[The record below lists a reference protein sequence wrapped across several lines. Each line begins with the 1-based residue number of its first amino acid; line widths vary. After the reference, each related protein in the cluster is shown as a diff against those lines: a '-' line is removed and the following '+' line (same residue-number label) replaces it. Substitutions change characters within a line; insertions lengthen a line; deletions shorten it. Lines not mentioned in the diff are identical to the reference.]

1 MKKNILLFVLFAL
14 VSFVYPQ
21 ENDVWNK
28 VPENIKSR
36 KYFKR
41 MEWFF
46 RQRALPNDTI
56 SLTKLNMEFAKEKA
70 KILLDKSTTL
80 QWQPI
85 GPKGIVQYFPSHW
98 GVSGGRARALDIHP
112 TNPNIVY
119 MGAAGGGIW
128 KTTDG
133 GESWLTVS
141 DNFNSISF
149 GAIAIDPNNP
159 EVVYAGTGEA
169 WASYNQFIYYG
180 DGLYKTTNGGG
191 SWAKIGESLN
201 SRTHFADIVVN
212 PNNSNYVYASL
223 AAGNSFNFIPEKTGV
238 WTSTNGGL
246 TWVNTLVT
254 PKAFDI
260 ECHPTNENLV
270 YAAVGGGNANS
281 GFYISSNKGITW
293 VKSNNG
299 LPVSSNIS
307 RMQIS
312 LCVGNPQI
320 IYGYVFPQDAG
331 TISKVYKSTNGG
343 VNWSEVSSSNPLGG
357 YHAMYNWYDQGNY
370 DLCIA
375 VKPDDPNS
383 ALVGNIELHK
393 TSTGNNFGVMRMPG
407 YTDLWGTP
415 IHCDYHK
422 IVYSKSNPQIVYIA
436 CDGGVYKSLDAGNTW
451 NHKNNGISTIQF
463 YSIASHPADRNILV
477 GGAQDNGNSITR
489 DRGATNWDFCSTGD
503 GMSGFF
509 DYVNPNIIYI
519 STQEG
524 MLMKSTNGGLTNSF
538 SYIPPLYPANEIK
551 HWNAPFFMHPTNH
564 NKLYVI
570 TNRIWIST
578 NAGGGWTAGTGQ
590 FPASITSAAQNV
602 LYPEIMVFCAGG
614 NYQTAPP
621 VLVSTNEGETWND
634 ISNNIPG
641 PASFI
646 ANVKTD
652 PLKRKTIYVVR
663 SGFGSG
669 KIYKSENLGISWTNI
684 SGDLPDIPHSD
695 LFIDPEIP
703 GYLYTANDF
712 GVYRTTNGGTN
723 WSRINNGMPVVPVID
738 FDYVKYGNTRLLRAA
753 THGRSA
759 FELEL
764 PEADFAFLYLI
775 NPQGEEIAAEGSRI
789 LIKWLRNSIQRVNI
803 YLSKDNKVSWQ
814 LMADGYP
821 ADSLQY
827 NMLIPAGISNNCF
840 VKIEDKSNPAIYS
853 ICNYSFSIAAFI
865 SPQVIRP
872 LNGNICYAND
882 PAVFEW
888 TPVMGANYYS
898 LDVSTDSL
906 FINNVYQNS
915 SILSTPHEVT
925 LLENNKKYF
934 WKVSAGNEIFPNL
947 YSGIMSFI
955 TQLAKPVLVAPLN
968 NSTNVP
974 VPVGFSWE
982 GIIGADKYHIQIGK
996 NIFFTNAVINDSTL
1010 STTFYNA
1017 AGLDLNKVYY
1027 WRVRAG
1033 NQNGFGKYAQYNKF
1047 TTSSTVSVSEEE
1059 TGIPN
1064 EFRLMNNY
1072 PNPFNPSTT
1081 IKYQIPKNCKVVL
1094 EVYSITGEKVA
1105 TLVDEEQNAGFY
1117 NVNFNTV
1124 SLSSGIYMY
1133 KIQAGNFSTIK
1144 KMMILK

>member
-1 MKKNILLFVLFAL
+1 MKKSILIFVLF
-14 VSFVYPQ
+14 SFVSSIYPQ
-21 ENDVWNK
+21 ASKVWDDAPAN
-28 VPENIKSR
+28 VKSR

-70 KILLDKSTTL
+70 KILLDKSKTL
-80 QWQPI
+80 QWLPI

-98 GVSGGRARALDIHP
+98 GVSSGRSRALDIHP

-133 GESWLTVS
+133 GESWISVS

-169 WASYNQFIYYG
+169 WASQNQFIYYG

-191 SWAKIGESLN
+191 SWAKIGASLN

-254 PKAFDI
+254 PRAFDI
-260 ECHPTNENLV
+260 ECHPTNENMV
-270 YAAVGGGNANS
+270 YAAVGGGNENS
-281 GFYISSNKGITW
+281 GFYISSNKGLTW
-293 VKSNNG
+293 VKSNSG
-299 LPVSSNIS
+299 LPASSNIS

-312 LCVGNPQI
+312 LCKESPQI
-320 IYGYVFPQDAG
+320 IYGYLFNFEPG
-331 TISKVYKSTNGG
+331 TISKVFKSTNGG

-357 YHAMYNWYDQGNY
+357 YHASSSWYDQGNY

-383 ALVGNIELHK
+383 VMVGNIELHK
-393 TSTGNNFGVMRMPG
+393 TTTGNNFGVMRMSG
-407 YTDLWGTP
+407 YNDLWGTP
-415 IHCDYHK
+415 IHCDYHN

-436 CDGGVYKSLDAGNTW
+436 CDGGIYKSIDAGNTW
-451 NHKNNGISTIQF
+451 INKNNGISTIQF
-463 YSIASHPADRNILV
+463 YSIASHPQDRNILV

-489 DRGATNWDFCSTGD
+489 DRGNTNWDFCSTGD
-503 GMSGFF
+503 GMSCFF
-509 DYVNPNIIYI
+509 DYVNPNIVYI

-538 SYIPPLYPANEIK
+538 SYIPPLYPAGEIK
-551 HWNAPFFMHPTNH
+551 HWNTPFFMHPTNH

-570 TNRIWIST
+570 TNRIWTST
-578 NAGGGWTAGTGQ
+578 TGGNGWTASTTE

-602 LYPEIMVFCAGG
+602 LFPEIMVFSAGG
-614 NYQTAPP
+614 NYQTQTP
-621 VLVSTNEGETWND
+621 VLVSTNEGVTWGN
-634 ISNNIPG
+634 ITNNIPG
-641 PASFI
+641 PANFI
-646 ANVKTD
+646 SNVKTD
-652 PLKRKTIYVVR
+652 PLKRKTIYIVR

-669 KIYKSENLGISWTNI
+669 KIYKSENLGLSWTNI
-684 SGDLPDIPHSD
+684 SGNLPDIPHSD

-712 GVYRTTNGGTN
+712 GVYQTTNGGVN
-723 WSRINNGMPVVPVID
+723 WNRINNGMPIVPVID
-738 FDYVKYGNTRLLRAA
+738 FDYVKYGNVRLLRAA

-764 PEADFAFLYLI
+764 PNADFAFVNI
-775 NPQGEEIAAEGSRI
+775 TTPQGEETVAEGDRL
-789 LIKWLRNSIQRVNI
+789 LIKWLKNNVSGVNI

-814 LMADGYP
+814 LMAENYP

-827 NMLIPAGISNNCF
+827 NMLIPAGVSNSCF
-840 VKIEDKSNPAIYS
+840 VKIEDKFSPLTYNINS
-853 ICNYSFSIAAFI
+853 IAFSITAFI
-865 SPQVIRP
+865 APQVIRP
-872 LNGNICYAND
+872 LNGNVCYPND
-882 PAVFEW
+882 PTVFEW
-888 TPVMGANYYS
+888 TPVLGANYYS
-898 LDVSTDSL
+898 VDVSTDSL
-906 FINNVYQNS
+906 FTNYVYQNG

-925 LLENNKKYF
+925 GLENNKKYF
-934 WKVSAGNEIFPNL
+934 WKVSSGNEIFPNL
-947 YSGIMSFI
+947 YSGIMNFI
-955 TQLAKPVLVAPLN
+955 TQLAKPVLIAPLN
-968 NSTNVP
+968 NSINVP
-974 VPVGFSWE
+974 TPVNISWSVSE
-982 GIIGADKYHIQIGK
+982 SADKYHLQICK
-996 NIFFTNAVINDSTL
+996 NIFFNNNVINDSLLTNN
-1010 STTFYNA
+1010 YYQA
-1017 AGLDLNKVYY
+1017 AGLELNKIYY
-1027 WRVRAG
+1027 WRVRSG
-1033 NQNGFGKYAQYNKF
+1033 NQNGYSKYAQYYKF
-1047 TTSSTVSVSEEE
+1047 QTWPFVSVNEDQS
-1059 TGIPN
+1059 GIPN
-1064 EFRLMNNY
+1064 EFALMNNY
-1072 PNPFNPSTT
+1072 PNPFNPGTT
-1081 IKYQIPKNCKVVL
+1081 IKYQIPVSCKVVL
-1094 EVYSITGEKVA
+1094 EVYSITGEKVT
-1105 TLVDEEQNAGFY
+1105 TLVDEVQNAGYY
-1117 NVNFNTV
+1117 NVDFNIS